1 LLTGLVWGPAANS
14 SGCKAD
20 GAAFEER
27 AAGLDL
33 IFERHRVWIVRV
45 RSRRA

>member
-1 LLTGLVWGPAANS
+1 VL
-14 SGCKAD
+14 
-20 GAAFEER
+20 EEG

-45 RSRRA
+45 TSRRA